1 MAGNLV
7 VRRALLKTGLKAGL
21 TAGLGGLAL
30 AGARIPGA
38 FAQDRRLRMF
48 WWGAKDRADRTF
60 KVNALY
66 AARNPGVTIDGETLG
81 WGDYWPRLA
90 TQAAGRNVPDIVQ
103 MDYRYIFEYAR
114 RGALLP
120 LDEYMPAVLNIADFG
135 KDAIDSGRVDGK
147 VYGVSLG
154 LNSTAVLYS
163 KTAFEATGLKPP
175 TFETSWAEYPAIF
188 AELTKAANKEGF
200 WGSEDAGGSETALE
214 VWLRQRGKA
223 LYDKDGKLG
232 FGAGEAGEWL
242 AFWDDM
248 RKRKAC
254 VPADVQA
261 LDRGSY
267 DSSMMSLGKAA
278 TAFQHSNLLV
288 TFQTLSKDSL
298 AMTMYPHGGAGVK
311 PGQYLKPSQM
321 LSVYARTKFAPE
333 AARIVNFFVEDPEA
347 AKILSV
353 ERGVPASAT
362 MRKLITPELNELDQQ
377 SIVYISMASERVGPL
392 PAPPPNG
399 AGEIQRTLRRINEE
413 VGFARQTPVAAGKQF
428 VEEAKSILDRG

>member
-1 MAGNLV
+1 MATNV
-7 VRRALLKTGLKAGL
+7 VGRRTLL
-21 TAGLGGLAL
+21 TAGMGALAL
-30 AGARIPGA
+30 AGIRVPAA
-38 FAQDRRLRMF
+38 FAEDKRLRMF

-66 AARNPGVTIDGETLG
+66 SQRNPGVTIDGETLG

-90 TQAAGRNVPDIVQ
+90 TQAAGRNVPDILQ

-120 LDEYMPAVLNIADFG
+120 LDQYMPAVLNIADFG
-135 KDAIDSGRVDGK
+135 KDAIDSGKVDGK

-163 KTAFEATGLKPP
+163 RTAFETAGLKPP
-175 TFETSWAEYPAIF
+175 SYETSWADYPALF
-188 AELTKAANKEGF
+188 AELTKAANREGF
-200 WGSEDAGGSETALE
+200 WGSADGGGSETALE

-232 FGAGEAGEWL
+232 FDAAEAGEWL

-254 VPADVQA
+254 VPPDVQA

-267 DSSMMSLGKAA
+267 DSSMIALGKAA
-278 TAFQHSNLLV
+278 TAFEHSNLLV
-288 TFQTLSKDSL
+288 TFQTLTKDKM

-321 LSVYARTKFAPE
+321 LSVYARTKFAQE

-353 ERGVPASAT
+353 ERGVPASAA
-362 MRKLITPELNELDQQ
+362 MRKLITPELNDLDQQ
-377 SIVYISMASERVGPL
+377 SLVYISQASERVGPL

-413 VGFARQTPVAAGKQF
+413 VGFARLTPANAGKQF
-428 VEEAKSILDRG
+428 IDEAKSILERG